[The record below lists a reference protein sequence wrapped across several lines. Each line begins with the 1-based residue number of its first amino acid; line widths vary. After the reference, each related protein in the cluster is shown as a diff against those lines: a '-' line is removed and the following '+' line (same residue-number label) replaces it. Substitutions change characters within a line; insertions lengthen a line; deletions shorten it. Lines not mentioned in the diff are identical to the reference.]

1 MEERVQHAM
10 EAVGLVIEVV
20 GVLIVVGGAAIA
32 IAPYIAKVVTARADS
47 RDFEIA
53 RGNLGRA
60 ILLGL
65 EFLIA
70 ADLIDTVA
78 IDPSFE
84 SIAVL
89 GFIVLVRTFLSISLE
104 TEIEG
109 HWPWQRHK
117 AEAEKREH
125 ATAPTA

>member
-1 MEERVQHAM
+1 MEEEIREGM
-10 EAVGLVIEVV
+10 EAIGLVIEVV

-32 IAPYIAKVVTARADS
+32 MAPYLAKLVRARAGD
-47 RDFEIA
+47 RDFALA
-53 RGNLGRA
+53 RENLGRS

-78 IDPSFE
+78 LEPTFE

-109 HWPWQRHK
+109 HWPWQR
-117 AEAEKREH
+117 ATTERARER
-125 ATAPTA
+125 AI

>member
-1 MEERVQHAM
+1 MEERVQEGM
-10 EAVGLVIEVV
+10 ESIGLVIEVV

-32 IAPYIAKVVTARADS
+32 MAPYLAKLVTARAGS

-53 RGNLGRA
+53 RENLGRA

-78 IDPSFE
+78 LDPTFE

-109 HWPWQRHK
+109 HWPWQRAK
-117 AEAEKREH
+117 VEAEK
-125 ATAPTA
+125 AASTTT